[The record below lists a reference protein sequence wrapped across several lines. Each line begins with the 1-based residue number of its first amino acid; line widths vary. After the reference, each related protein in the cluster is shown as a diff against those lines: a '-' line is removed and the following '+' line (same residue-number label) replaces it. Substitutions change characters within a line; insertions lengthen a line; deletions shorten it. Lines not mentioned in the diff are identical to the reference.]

1 MMSFRSLVRNSCT
14 HKGGMLWRRLSG
26 FIIATAHV
34 LWQEL
39 RRGRCLVYGL
49 CSFRKGTLRYVN
61 LSTVRSV
68 QGG

>member
-1 MMSFRSLVRNSCT
+1 MSFCSIVRNCCT
-14 HKGGMLWRRLSG
+14 HKGGVPWKRLSD
-26 FIIATAHV
+26 FINATAQV
-34 LWQEL
+34 LWPGL
-39 RRGRCLVYGL
+39 RRGHCLVYGL